1 MSDRRGSIGMELGAH
16 LPLIDF
22 GDGPADGAA
31 LARYASQARDLGFRT
46 LAANDH
52 LVFSKPWTDGLAA
65 LASVA
70 HGSAPMRLA
79 TTVGLPVVRGPVA
92 FAKAI
97 AAIDRLSGGRVV
109 AGVGPGSS
117 RRDYELVGIDFDERW
132 ARFDDAVGALR
143 ALWRGDP
150 TFAGRFTSTAGVELL
165 PAPEQAG
172 GPPLWIGSW
181 GSDAGLR
188 RVARAGDGWLASAY
202 NATPEGF
209 VTRRAVLDRLL
220 TDEGRDPSAVPAVL
234 ATMFCHVADD
244 ADEVEQTFRSRILAT
259 IDRPPD
265 ELRDRLLFGSV
276 DEVVTKLVAWRDAGV
291 DEVLLWPVR
300 DEVDQLRRFREDVAG
315 HLG

>member
-1 MSDRRGSIGMELGAH
+1 MELGAH

-22 GDGPADGAA
+22 GDGPADAAA
-31 LARYASQARDLGFRT
+31 LHRYATSARDLGFST

-52 LVFSKPWTDGLAA
+52 LVFSKPWTDGLTA

-70 HGSAPMRLA
+70 DRSAPMRLA
-79 TTVGLPVVRGPVA
+79 TTVGLPVVRGPIA

-143 ALWRGDP
+143 ALWRGEQ

-165 PAPEQAG
+165 PPPARPG

-202 NATPEGF
+202 NATPTRF
-209 VTRRAVLDRLL
+209 ASRRAVLDGLL
-220 TDEGRDPSAVPAVL
+220 AERDRDPSTVPAVL
-234 ATMFCHVADD
+234 ATRFCHVADD
-244 ADEVEQTFRSRILAT
+244 PDEVEQTFRSRVLAT
-259 IDRPPD
+259 IDRPAA
-265 ELRDRLLFGSV
+265 ELRERLLFGSV
-276 DEVVTKLVAWRDAGV
+276 DEVVAKLVAWRDAGI

-300 DEVDQLRRFREDVAG
+300 DEVDQLHRFREDV
-315 HLG
+315 LPRLT